1 MSQAV
6 RTRAERSSLL
16 SSNSLPGIAW
26 IQRTTLESGFFLID
40 LSVRRNSRPTA
51 LSSHSVCIHYDHVSI
66 GRRLMRTGRK
76 VSPLLLGLFVG
87 LSVIAAL
94 GVSPVYAK
102 GTGPTYS
109 CTVSVTYTTNTFYV
123 KSTNGY
129 LPGPSETDNVKA
141 YVNGVLYNTQSSTYS
156 VGNNVAST
164 TVTIPVSSNGSGS
177 YTFQSAI
184 LNSKG
189 VQLASCTGTYTL

>member
-1 MSQAV
+1 
-6 RTRAERSSLL
+6 
-16 SSNSLPGIAW
+16 
-26 IQRTTLESGFFLID
+26 
-40 LSVRRNSRPTA
+40 
-51 LSSHSVCIHYDHVSI
+51 
-66 GRRLMRTGRK
+66 MRTGR
-76 VSPLLLGLFVG
+76 SMALLLGLFVG

-94 GVSPVYAK
+94 GVSPAYAK

-123 KSTNGY
+123 KTTITATGGY
-129 LPGPSETDNVKA
+129 LPGPSENDNVKA
-141 YVNGVLYNTQSSTYS
+141 YINGVLYNTQSSTYS
-156 VGNNVAST
+156 VGMNVAST

-189 VQLASCTGTYTL
+189 VQLTSCTGTYTL

>member
-1 MSQAV
+1 MA
-6 RTRAERSSLL
+6 
-16 SSNSLPGIAW
+16 
-26 IQRTTLESGFFLID
+26 
-40 LSVRRNSRPTA
+40 
-51 LSSHSVCIHYDHVSI
+51 
-66 GRRLMRTGRK
+66 
-76 VSPLLLGLFVG
+76 LLLGLFVG

-94 GVSPVYAK
+94 GVSPAYAR

-123 KSTNGY
+123 KTTLVASGGY

-141 YVNGVLYNTQSSTYS
+141 YVNGVLYNTQSSTYTVVS
-156 VGNNVAST
+156 GIVST

-189 VQLASCTGTYTL
+189 VQLTSCTGTYTL

>member
-1 MSQAV
+1 LVS
-6 RTRAERSSLL
+6 T
-16 SSNSLPGIAW
+16 NSLPGTAW
-26 IQRTTLESGFFLID
+26 TTLATLESGFFHLN
-40 LSVRRNSRPTA
+40 LSVRRNSCPTVFSSRPV
-51 LSSHSVCIHYDHVSI
+51 SIHYVDVSI
-66 GRRLMRTGRK
+66 RRRLMRTGRK
-76 VSPLLLGLFVG
+76 MGPLLLGLFVG
-87 LSVIAAL
+87 LSIIAAM
-94 GVSPVYAK
+94 GVSPAYAK

-123 KSTNGY
+123 KTTVTASGGY
-129 LPGPSETDNVKA
+129 LPGPSENDNVKA

-156 VGNNVAST
+156 IGTNVAST